1 MKASLLK
8 ILFTLLFVA
17 MSVGVMASE
26 PLVTIDVVNGD
37 VRAVYNMIAEQS
49 GYNVVLFPSVTGN
62 ITVKFDAVPWRKALG
77 DVLRIMGHDARI
89 EGNTIFVAP
98 MGRLR

>member
-1 MKASLLK
+1 MKMMC
-8 ILFTLLFVA
+8 ILLFVFTA
-17 MSVGVMASE
+17 AGAIASG

-37 VRAVYNMIAEQS
+37 VREVYNRIAGQA
-49 GYNVVLFPSVTGN
+49 GYNIVLLPSVKGT
-62 ITVKFDAVPWRKALG
+62 ITVKLEAVPWRKALEV
-77 DVLRIMGHDARI
+77 VLETMGHEAHI

>member
-1 MKASLLK
+1 MQMVG
-8 ILFTLLFVA
+8 TLLIVFMA
-17 MSVGVMASE
+17 VGALASE
-26 PLVTIDVVNGD
+26 PTVTIDVVNGD
-37 VRAVYNMIAEQS
+37 IRAVYNDIAQQA
-49 GYNVVLFPSVTGN
+49 GYNIVLFPSVTGN

-77 DVLRIMGHDARI
+77 EVLQTMGHDARI